1 MRRLRYCVAHTL
13 ARRYV
18 LGGKLN
24 INWEKIEKV
33 FRLFFPEFS
42 NKVTWAV
49 VIAGIGLT
57 STSLVQSIIN
67 AFLET
72 QFNIRILGPYDS
84 LIGVVLI
91 AFGLIHNILLQR
103 EKTKIEV
110 NGKIE
115 VNKQAIE
122 HDKAL
127 FEHLDNIL
135 DDEYLMRFF
144 EGVEVNHAYFYS
156 KVKPLTDFMY
166 EIEKVKTE
174 FVLEPIA
181 SSLNQLKPV
190 TRQLDEFFVCNFDA
204 YGPGR
209 GDDFWL
215 CLHPQWNCD
224 RAGSWDD
231 FEGSKKYDVAM
242 RELFQIIDNYKEL
255 YKVYRLNVKKEL
267 CI

>member
-1 MRRLRYCVAHTL
+1 M
-13 ARRYV
+13 
-18 LGGKLN
+18 N

-42 NKVTWAV
+42 NKVTWCV
-49 VIAGIGLT
+49 VVAGIGLT
-57 STSLVQSIIN
+57 STSFVQSIIN
-67 AFLET
+67 AVLET
-72 QFNIRILGPYDS
+72 QFNIKILGQYDS
-84 LIGVVLI
+84 LVGIVLI

-110 NGKIE
+110 NGKSE

-122 HDKAL
+122 HDKTL
-127 FEHLDNIL
+127 FEHLNSIL
-135 DDEYLMRFF
+135 DDEYLMDFF

-174 FVLEPIA
+174 FVLDSIA

-190 TRQLDEFFVCNFDA
+190 TRQLNEFFVCNFDP

-209 GDDFWL
+209 GDDLWL
-215 CLHPQWNCD
+215 CLHPHWNCD
-224 RAGSWDD
+224 RAGSWSD
-231 FEGSKKYDVAM
+231 FEGSKKYDAAM
-242 RELFQIIDNYKEL
+242 KGLFQLIDNYKES
-255 YKVYRLNVKKEL
+255 YKDYRLAVKKEL